1 MTAATIT
8 QTQDKGLRQLFA
20 GFASDALDFCRQLW
34 AAYGGSMGPAPGAEK
49 KMTPAQL
56 NELADRFE
64 AYSPSL
70 SAEIRNLALRG

>member
-1 MTAATIT
+1 
-8 QTQDKGLRQLFA
+8 
-20 GFASDALDFCRQLW
+20 
-34 AAYGGSMGPAPGAEK
+34 MGPAPRAEK